1 MLEPTRFAAE
11 VTAFEAWLEKHTGI
25 AVQLPMFKTMPAW
38 QLFRA
43 GIINSLV
50 LVAGALV
57 ATLLFALVLGALQS
71 SRSFLLR
78 WPARALTIVLQS
90 SPVVLTLVISAA
102 VALALFPY
110 SSAVAIGAAIV
121 ALGLMNGAN
130 AGQAIAEA
138 MHTPADRAGRAAGAH
153 RRAVRPRGQ
162 PLGDAD
168 RVLPRQRRQGHADR
182 ELHRRAGAPER
193 AHRHHLLRQRPG
205 HDLFAAARLL
215 CLRGDRRGLAVR
227 QAAALARAPADGDGM
242 SRISPDFVPQLLAGM
257 VVNFQIAAIALLIGL
272 AVGGLL
278 TLAKL
283 AGGVRGAVAT
293 TLIGLMRA
301 APTFVV
307 MFFLL
312 NIIPSDATLFGVH
325 VAPSGIMTVALSLV
339 PYAAAYVADN
349 GSEALRQLRD
359 GSPLGALLFL
369 PNVTRAF
376 FVLVMSSSAGAA
388 IGVPEGIAVILREA
402 ELMPTLGD
410 KMVLFAIGILCF
422 GVTLQAGF
430 ALMRLL
436 QRHLGRLALRT
447 R

>member
-1 MLEPTRFAAE
+1 
-11 VTAFEAWLEKHTGI
+11 
-25 AVQLPMFKTMPAW
+25 
-38 QLFRA
+38 
-43 GIINSLV
+43 
-50 LVAGALV
+50 
-57 ATLLFALVLGALQS
+57 
-71 SRSFLLR
+71 
-78 WPARALTIVLQS
+78 
-90 SPVVLTLVISAA
+90 
-102 VALALFPY
+102 
-110 SSAVAIGAAIV
+110 
-121 ALGLMNGAN
+121 
-130 AGQAIAEA
+130 
-138 MHTPADRAGRAAGAH
+138 
-153 RRAVRPRGQ
+153 
-162 PLGDAD
+162 
-168 RVLPRQRRQGHADR
+168 
-182 ELHRRAGAPER
+182 
-193 AHRHHLLRQRPG
+193 
-205 HDLFAAARLL
+205 
-215 CLRGDRRGLAVR
+215 
-227 QAAALARAPADGDGM
+227 M

-312 NIIPSDATLFGVH
+312 NIIPADATLFGFH

-349 GSEALRQLRD
+349 GAEALRQLRG

-410 KMVLFAIGILCF
+410 KMVLFGIGIFCF
-422 GVTLQAGF
+422 GVTLQSGF

-436 QRHLGRLALRT
+436 QRHLGRLALRA
-447 R
+447 REG